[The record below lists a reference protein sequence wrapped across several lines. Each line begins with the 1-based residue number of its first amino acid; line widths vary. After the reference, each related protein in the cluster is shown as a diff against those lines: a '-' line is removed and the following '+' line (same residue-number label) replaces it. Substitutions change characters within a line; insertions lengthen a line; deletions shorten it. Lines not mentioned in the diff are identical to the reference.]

1 MKKSSLK
8 LYFATFLLT
17 LALSSFGFAGNS
29 HCPIDGTPPPP
40 DEDGRN
46 ANPVI
51 NTVNSSEGT
60 SSQFLQGFWEFLTQS
75 TDLF

>member
-17 LALSSFGFAGNS
+17 LTLTSFGFAGDS
-29 HCPIDGTPPPP
+29 HCPVDGTPPP

-46 ANPVI
+46 ANPAV
-51 NTVNSSEGT
+51 NTVNPSEGS